1 MLTSS
6 FGANR
11 APSTSRS
18 GWLPVPTTGLRLPRS
33 PQLGNGDRG
42 NLKPVVGTGS
52 HPLLEVEGALF
63 APNDD
68 VSIENY
74 RHLLGG
80 ALSLLRAVRKSRR
93 QVLASFPGKP
103 VLESASAKSRPAH
116 TFSSSGT
123 RRANGSPFFRS
134 TNVTFW

>member
-1 MLTSS
+1 M
-6 FGANR
+6 
-11 APSTSRS
+11 PK
-18 GWLPVPTTGLRLPRS
+18 
-33 PQLGNGDRG
+33 LGNSDRS

-52 HPLLEVEGALF
+52 HPLLEVEGTPL

-74 RHLLGG
+74 RHRLGG

-93 QVLASFPGKP
+93 HALASFSGKP
-103 VLESASAKSRPAH
+103 VLESASAKLRPAH

-123 RRANGSPFFRS
+123 RRANGLPFFIR
-134 TNVTFW
+134 TNDTF